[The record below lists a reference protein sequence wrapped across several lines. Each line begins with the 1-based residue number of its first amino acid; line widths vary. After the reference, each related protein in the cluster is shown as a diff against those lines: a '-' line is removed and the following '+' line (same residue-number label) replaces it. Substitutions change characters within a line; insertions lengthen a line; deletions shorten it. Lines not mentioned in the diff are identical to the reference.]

1 MGACGGYVCT
11 MRPVVM
17 LLLAA
22 AVLMA
27 LGGCTD
33 LDTRAD
39 ELRTQTEELTD
50 RARFC
55 LAITRATTAIES
67 GSPATAREAA
77 DEVLAQAPDDLEP
90 QAREVVELLSV
101 AAAEGDADL
110 RDPALQAAADELRAR
125 TVELCD
131 PR

>member
-1 MGACGGYVCT
+1 
-11 MRPVVM
+11 MRPTTL

-22 AVLMA
+22 TLLATLS
-27 LGGCTD
+27 GCAE
-33 LDTRAD
+33 LDTRVD
-39 ELRTQTEELTD
+39 ELRTQTEELSD

-55 LAITRATTAIES
+55 LAVTRATTAIES
-67 GSPATAREAA
+67 GSPATAQEAA

-90 QAREVVELLSV
+90 QARQVVDLLAV
-101 AAAEGDADL
+101 AAAEGDAEL

-131 PR
+131 PS

>member
-1 MGACGGYVCT
+1 
-11 MRPVVM
+11 MRHTAL
-17 LLLAA
+17 LLLA
-22 AVLMA
+22 VA
-27 LGGCTD
+27 LLTTLSGCAE
-33 LDTRAD
+33 LDTRVD

-55 LAITRATTAIES
+55 LAVTRATTAIES

-90 QAREVVELLSV
+90 QARQVVDLLAV
-101 AAAEGDADL
+101 AAAEGDAEL
-110 RDPALQAAADELRAR
+110 RDPALRAAADELRAR

-131 PR
+131 PS

>member
-1 MGACGGYVCT
+1 
-11 MRPVVM
+11 MRSAP
-17 LLLAA
+17 LLLLTAA
-22 AVLMA
+22 L
-27 LGGCTD
+27 LTLLSGCAE
-33 LDTRAD
+33 LDTRVD
-39 ELRTQTEELTD
+39 ELRTETEELTD

-67 GSPATAREAA
+67 GSPATAQEAA

-90 QAREVVELLSV
+90 QARQVVDLLSV
-101 AAAEGDADL
+101 AIAEDDAEL
-110 RDPALQAAADELRAR
+110 RDPALRAAAEELRAR